1 MPENIFSTII
11 ASLLL
16 GLWVLVILSF
26 FVRLV
31 KNRHAP
37 VETVRAVVIDKHTVE
52 TFSKYSD
59 TGKRG
64 KFVVV
69 FSVGGKKLAFYVSEF
84 SYSGYQIADKGT
96 LTYQGDKII
105 GFK

>member
-1 MPENIFSTII
+1 MPANMFSTII

-16 GLWVLVILSF
+16 VLWVLAILSF

-37 VETVRAVVIDKHTVE
+37 VETVKAVVVDKHTEE
-52 TFSKYSD
+52 TFSKYSG
-59 TGKRG
+59 TGTRK

-69 FSVGGKKLAFYVSEF
+69 FSVMGKKLPFYVSEF
-84 SYSGYQIADKGT
+84 SYSGYRITEKGT
-96 LTYQGDKII
+96 LTYQGNKII

>member
-1 MPENIFSTII
+1 MPENMFSTII
-11 ASLLL
+11 AFLLL
-16 GLWVLVILSF
+16 GLWILAILSF

-37 VETVRAVVIDKHTVE
+37 VETVRAVVIDKHTIE
-52 TFSKYSD
+52 TFSKYSG
-59 TGKRG
+59 TGKRE

-69 FSVGGKKLAFYVSEF
+69 FSSGGRKFAFHVSEF
-84 SYSGYQIADKGT
+84 SYNGYRIGDTGM

>member
-1 MPENIFSTII
+1 MPANMFSNII

-16 GLWVLVILSF
+16 ILWVLVILSF

-52 TFSKYSD
+52 TFSKYSG
-59 TGKRG
+59 TGNE
-64 KFVVV
+64 
-69 FSVGGKKLAFYVSEF
+69 LHP
-84 SYSGYQIADKGT
+84 T
-96 LTYQGDKII
+96 C
-105 GFK
+105 